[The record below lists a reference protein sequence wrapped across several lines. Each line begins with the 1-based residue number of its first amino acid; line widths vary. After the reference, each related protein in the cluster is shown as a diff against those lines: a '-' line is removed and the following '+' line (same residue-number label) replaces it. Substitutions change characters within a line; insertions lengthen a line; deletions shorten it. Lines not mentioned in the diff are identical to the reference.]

1 MVGRRD
7 TAFTSLRPQFHLGNS
22 TKYYN
27 NDHKKD
33 YVPKL
38 ETRVDPAS
46 VQYTKIR
53 NKNSS
58 FNPAHYGRSHLVSLR
73 AEMDK
78 DKFEKQFCRNP
89 YTTQS
94 FNLYRN
100 GDVRKHP
107 DDIMKGLG
115 NMDKSLIISTPDKIA
130 KVKHYGPAGTI
141 QYFR

>member
-1 MVGRRD
+1 MVGRTD
-7 TAFTSLRPQFHLGNS
+7 TCFKSLRPQFHLNNS

-27 NDHKKD
+27 NDHITDYLPKK
-33 YVPKL
+33 
-38 ETRVDPAS
+38 ESRVDPAS
-46 VQYTKIR
+46 VQYTRIR

-58 FNPAHYGRSHLVSLR
+58 FNPTHYGRSHLVSLR
-73 AEMDK
+73 PELDK

-89 YTTQS
+89 YSITT

-107 DDIMKGLG
+107 DDVRNGIG

>member
-1 MVGRRD
+1 MVGRND
-7 TAFTSLRPQFHLGNS
+7 TAFKSLRPQFHLNNS

-27 NDHKKD
+27 NDHITDYLPKK
-33 YVPKL
+33 

-46 VQYTKIR
+46 IQYTRIR

-58 FNPAHYGRSHLVSLR
+58 FNPTHYGRSPLVSLR
-73 AEMDK
+73 PEMDK
-78 DKFEKQFCRNP
+78 DKSEKQFCRNP
-89 YTTQS
+89 YGTTT

-107 DDIMKGLG
+107 DDVINGVG
-115 NMDKSLIISTPDKIA
+115 NMNKSLIISTPDKIA
-130 KVKHYGPAGTI
+130 KVKMYGPAGTI